1 MNNMLAL
8 KIFEFL
14 NSLKQ
19 NKDALEYISKNSNL
33 NQSDKDFLLEI
44 LENIEDETTNIS
56 KVINLIFYDAHG
68 SVTSVQ
74 NETWKWEA
82 TGTPK
87 EPAIRFTNPRNR
99 RITYGL
105 TPSLTS
111 VSSTPITEDDYKK
124 VMAAAAK
131 AVGDYCKSKNESM
144 DYPLPQGSNPIERS
158 LNLRVG
164 NAPSPYNRNYIFNVI
179 GS

>member
-1 MNNMLAL
+1 MNNMFAL

-19 NKDALEYISKNSNL
+19 NKDALEYILKNSNL

-74 NETWKWEA
+74 
-82 TGTPK
+82 
-87 EPAIRFTNPRNR
+87 
-99 RITYGL
+99 
-105 TPSLTS
+105 
-111 VSSTPITEDDYKK
+111 
-124 VMAAAAK
+124 
-131 AVGDYCKSKNESM
+131 
-144 DYPLPQGSNPIERS
+144 
-158 LNLRVG
+158 
-164 NAPSPYNRNYIFNVI
+164 
-179 GS
+179 